1 MYFKKC
7 FVGLSQ
13 LSNPWS
19 SFLDTKTYNAG
30 DVLKAEDLGLEEI
43 VVYETP
49 CDVMNS
55 CGCWSNE
62 YDEDIAPIW

>member
-19 SFLDTKTYNAG
+19 SFLDTKTYNAV

-49 CDVMNS
+49 CDVMKS
-55 CGCWSNE
+55 
-62 YDEDIAPIW
+62 